1 MDETARIASLRARYG
16 AALVDEGLRQHPTAF
31 LDLVGW
37 SDELDPHYTLLWL
50 EFTYGGVY
58 KRGVLDERTRTLV
71 VVGQFVT
78 LNELEELPVHIRA
91 ALDAGAKPRE
101 VLEVILQTTVYL
113 GYSRARRAAAVFRGV
128 MVELGRLEEL
138 LASAPP
144 PEGQGRPR
152 DLDRERAQWQDEYP
166 ERAAMLE
173 RYGWVR
179 LSPGLM
185 LQPFH
190 HRHTVERIDRVDED
204 YTRRWLDCIYAGMY
218 MRGILDERTRILCI
232 IGELFVA
239 GDVDQAQNHMRGVLH
254 HGATPREV
262 LEVILQSTIYVGMP
276 RFIRFIA
283 ALERV
288 LETEGRLGEL
298 RAPAA
303 PGAPGLAA

>member
-1 MDETARIASLRARYG
+1 MDERARIARLRERYG
-16 AALVDEGLRQHPTAF
+16 DALVDEGLRQHPTAF
-31 LDLVGW
+31 LDLIGW
-37 SDELDPHYTLLWL
+37 SDELDPHYTRLWL

-58 KRGVLDERTRTLV
+58 KRGILDERTRTLV

-91 ALDAGAKPRE
+91 ALDAGVKPRE

-113 GYSRARRAAAVFRGV
+113 GYSRTRRAAAVFRKV
-128 MVELGRLEEL
+128 MVELGLLEEL

-144 PEGQGRPR
+144 PEGKGLPR
-152 DLDRERAQWQDEYP
+152 DFERERATWQDDYP

-173 RYGWVR
+173 RYGWER

-190 HRHTVERIDRVDED
+190 HRHTVERVDRVDPD
-204 YTRRWLDCIYAGMY
+204 YTRRWLECIYAGMY

-232 IGELFVA
+232 IGNRFVA
-239 GDVDQAQNHMRGVLH
+239 GDVDQAQNHMRGVLY

-262 LEVILQSTIYVGMP
+262 LEVILQSTIYAGMP

-288 LETEGRLGEL
+288 LETEGRLDEL
-298 RAPAA
+298 RAA
-303 PGAPGLAA
+303 GA

>member
-1 MDETARIASLRARYG
+1 MDERARIARLRERYG
-16 AALVDEGLRQHPTAF
+16 DALVDEGLRQHPTAF
-31 LDLVGW
+31 LDLIGW
-37 SDELDPHYTLLWL
+37 SDELDPHYTRLWL

-58 KRGVLDERTRTLV
+58 KRGILDERTRTLV

-91 ALDAGAKPRE
+91 ALDAGVKPRE

-113 GYSRARRAAAVFRGV
+113 GYSRTRRAAAVFRKV
-128 MVELGRLEEL
+128 MVELGLLEEL

-144 PEGQGRPR
+144 PEGKGLPR
-152 DLDRERAQWQDEYP
+152 DLERERATWQDDYP

-173 RYGWVR
+173 RYGWER

-190 HRHTVERIDRVDED
+190 HRHTVERVDRVDPD
-204 YTRRWLDCIYAGMY
+204 YTRRWLECIYAGMY

-232 IGELFVA
+232 IGNLFVA
-239 GDVDQAQNHMRGVLH
+239 GDVDQAQNHMRGVLY

-262 LEVILQSTIYVGMP
+262 LEVILQSTIYAGMP

-288 LETEGRLGEL
+288 LEKEGRLDEM
-298 RAPAA
+298 RAA
-303 PGAPGLAA
+303 GA